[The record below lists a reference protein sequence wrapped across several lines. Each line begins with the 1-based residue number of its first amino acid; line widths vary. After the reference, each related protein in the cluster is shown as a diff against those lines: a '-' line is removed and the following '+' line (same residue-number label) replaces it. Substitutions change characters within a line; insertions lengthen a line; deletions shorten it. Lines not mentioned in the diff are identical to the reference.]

1 MSANRPA
8 TRRHYAMD
16 PLPKPLSSLPPKDR
30 GRGLAFAYVLA
41 GLFGAAASISLFLR
55 FVQDGLH
62 YRCEPAPGIAIG
74 YVCPAQLPYFPFG
87 AVVFCAYASVVIV
100 ASLLLAPPVRRSRL
114 RRVRPQLL
122 AVVALLPNAI
132 FLYAIGYV
140 NPSEQDW
147 NAHLLLP
154 MVLFGTAA
162 LAILFAA
169 VVPMRLVL
177 WTCVYL
183 AIALCIAA
191 AAIQPGF
198 MPNVSVTFGI
208 LVAVLILDYRR
219 SLIARAG

>member
-1 MSANRPA
+1 MSADRSV

-41 GLFGAAASISLFLR
+41 GLFGAVASASIFLT
-55 FVQDGLH
+55 FVRDNLH
-62 YRCEPAPGIAIG
+62 YLCQPAPGIAIG
-74 YVCPAQLPYFPFG
+74 YVCPAGLPYFPFG
-87 AVVFCAYASVVIV
+87 VIVFGAYAGVVV
-100 ASLLLAPPVRRSRL
+100 PASLLLAPPVRRSRL
-114 RRVRPQLL
+114 RRIRAQIL

-132 FLYAIGYV
+132 FVYAIGYV
-140 NPSEQDW
+140 NPSERDW
-147 NAHLLLP
+147 NAQLLLP

-169 VVPMRLVL
+169 IVPMRLVL
-177 WTCVYL
+177 WSCVLL
-183 AIALCIAA
+183 AVALCIVA

-198 MPNVSVTFGI
+198 IPNVSVTFGI

-219 SLIARAG
+219 SLIK